1 MPTSFTRTL
10 YYYGNE
16 LITNTSVKYNTE
28 VVGCLGYKQ
37 LQNTVIY
44 DTTITTGELSGPI
57 GNAFFDISVLKIP
70 DGTDNTVYDTELSYF
85 MFTTGSGSQTDTI
98 AFTIALYNPGSAGF
112 LSSGSY
118 TFEITSGSGTYLGA
132 VGSVVYVINSD
143 GLRTVTITGAVP

>member
-1 MPTSFTRTL
+1 MASSFTRTL

-44 DTTITTGELSGPI
+44 ETNTDGVLSGSI

-118 TFEITSGSGTYLGA
+118 TFEITSGSGTYLQA
-132 VGSVVYVINSD
+132 VGSVGYVINSD
-143 GLRTVTITGAVP
+143 GLRTVTITGVVP